1 MAGQIPYEKP
11 DDPLIAL
18 KRLFEGISLD
28 AKHSQAHAKQF
39 NNAFAFAAIKSTQR
53 QFANRAPPVYCIS
66 GKMVHFY
73 GAFRAN
79 PDQGAAFSKLFIFN
93 AAESLRTRRETFHGV
108 LKDSVMLD
116 ILTTLEDIENPYI
129 SAYRTMHNI
138 EQP

>member
-1 MAGQIPYEKP
+1 MAGQVPYEKP

-18 KRLFEGISLD
+18 KRLFEGDSLD
-28 AKHSQAHAKQF
+28 AKHFQAHARQY

-53 QFANRAPPVYCIS
+53 QFANRAPPIYCIS

-73 GAFRAN
+73 GALRPN
-79 PDQGAAFSKLFIFN
+79 PDQCVALSQLYIFN
-93 AAESLRTRRETFHGV
+93 VAVSLRTRRETFRGV

-129 SAYRTMHNI
+129 SAYRTMYNI
-138 EQP
+138 EQH